1 MKINDFAIRVAEKE
15 GGKVNLSIAQIKE
28 VLRIANVLTFGRL
41 YSWIRGMKDFEK
53 PEHVK

>member
-53 PEHVK
+53 PEHLK